1 MSLGIYEFKINDKQ
15 VSFDV
20 NKNIEEQ
27 LEYLDEKDRYELIFY
42 LCLVIK
48 NEIKN

>member
-1 MSLGIYEFKINDKQ
+1 MSLGIYEFKINNKQ
-15 VSFDV
+15 IIFDI
-20 NKNIEEQ
+20 NKNVEEQ
-27 LEYLDEKDRYELIFY
+27 LEYLDEKDRYELILY